1 LVDDGRVVA
10 AAQEERFTRRKFDA
24 AYPRLAIDYCL
35 NEAGIGL
42 KDLDYVVFYDK
53 PFIKFERLLE
63 TYLTFSPRGFTSF
76 RMALPL
82 WLREKLFQK
91 SLLADELKAVEPD
104 FDWHKRLLFCEHH
117 LSHAASAFYPSPFEQ
132 AAVLTLDGVGE
143 WTTTAAAIGNGK
155 DLSIHKEIHFVVVL
169 GFIEITERGRAGN
182 AEFRRP
188 SLYRLTY
195 RHTRSAPTDEWKRIG
210 EDEAEEIA
218 RAARAAS
225 TSKTENQCGK
235 TPRFDAGNPHRKA
248 EIHSGETRTTGQG
261 GETRTTLD
269 ISGGARS
276 ALLNSAV
283 ASAPYK
289 TVQNDLAPRRP
300 RTPEEQEKI
309 DAQVGRA
316 RQQLGIPPLRSNGS
330 RRG

>member
-1 LVDDGRVVA
+1 MSRQRRTAIGGQFAPRTIEMLRSPAWRVLSLSARRVLDRLEIELA
-10 AAQEERFTRRKFDA
+10 DHGGTDNGKLPVTYQDFVQYGIERH
-24 AYPRLAIDYCL
+24 AI
-35 NEAGIGL
+35 A
-42 KDLDYVVFYDK
+42 
-53 PFIKFERLLE
+53 P
-63 TYLTFSPRGFTSF
+63 
-76 RMALPL
+76 A
-82 WLREKLFQK
+82 LRE
-91 SLLADELKAVEPD
+91 
-104 FDWHKRLLFCEHH
+104 
-117 LSHAASAFYPSPFEQ
+117 
-132 AAVLTLDGVGE
+132 
-143 WTTTAAAIGNGK
+143 
-155 DLSIHKEIHFVVVL
+155 VVVL

-283 ASAPYK
+283 ASAPSK